1 MHAKQATNQPQNT
14 IPPHNIG
21 ASKLE
26 TRELEKIQHEIEK
39 LQTSYLE
46 KGYYTHT
53 ENQQHREITQR
64 LREGG
69 IKW

>member
-1 MHAKQATNQPQNT
+1 MNQKQIPKTWHKIQPQDK
-14 IPPHNIG
+14 G
-21 ASKLE
+21 GSKLE
-26 TRELEKIQHEIEK
+26 TSELEKLKHEIEK
-39 LQTSYLE
+39 LQTSYLK

-53 ENQQHREITQR
+53 ENQQHREITQK